1 MSDTL
6 KKERDQLRDVKATIT
21 HEKAELTKTHL
32 REGMQE
38 EGMEKDRVAANN
50 QSAIEIAAL
59 KYTLANWEE
68 TEKEEKWAPCNSL
81 FNHIPSKFNC
91 QLGERN

>member
-1 MSDTL
+1 M
-6 KKERDQLRDVKATIT
+6 KATIT

-38 EGMEKDRVAANN
+38 EGIETDRIAANN

-59 KYTLANWEE
+59 KETLANRE
-68 TEKEEKWAPCNSL
+68 EKEREENWTACKSL
-81 FNHIPSKFNC
+81 FNYKPSKFNH
-91 QLGERN
+91 QLGKRS